1 MQGMSMR
8 ALRRSLLAAASI
20 TGIATAGAA
29 HAQAA
34 KYGVQDDWNLSVVAN
49 HELTPGPGNPATG
62 ANYGNSP
69 QLLDPADSVNGIG
82 QQIVFSQTSP
92 TGGSLGL
99 CTGSLINPRTV
110 ITAAHCV
117 YTRPAH
123 MYGSQTGT
131 GGGVNGPFG
140 AGGAV
145 VTSQGVPISFGFS
158 ATNRCLGVAVNGCAV
173 GDGAYEAWRNSGF
186 KTQVDKHIYNG
197 NQVFYLTGSQPVEL
211 GGGGEFANGDI
222 ALVTLDTHVEDIPT
236 WTLLFSPL
244 DGPTH
249 ATITGYGGTGVGLSG
264 IGSAAGIDYRR
275 RSAENMIDALM
286 SWHDQNTT
294 PAIAGPDSTTRIAH
308 QHAIYWMDFDDP
320 NWSAEAAAAN
330 PAFFNNTAPAGAR
343 SNGYYDFNGLGG
355 TALEREGST
364 AGGDSGGPLVVDQRW
379 DRKVIAGV
387 LTGSISYNG
396 GISTYGQFNVYP
408 PLFQFWEDIVQNN
421 PYVYASAKAGNAD
434 WFDPTHWV
442 QTMDPN
448 YVIIGDDGELVNTL
462 PDTHQ
467 GGADGPTSKF
477 GTVCFL
483 ETDCGTITGP
493 GQPQGNGQPVVTAG
507 GPGSTNFVPNNVE
520 PVNSADAA
528 QHVKARYYD
537 VTLGKLGTTTLN
549 QAATIDRLTIDGAA
563 KLDIKPG
570 GDLKV
575 WTDFTQKIGWTNVD
589 GKLTTGEALIT
600 TGFLTGKGTF
610 KAPYLTVVAG
620 IVAPGGAGN
629 TGTLTVDGDM
639 IMASASALH
648 VDASRAGADKLAVTG
663 QLSLS
668 DGSSPG
674 ASLVM
679 TKNGA
684 APRHGDQFTIATAAE
699 GVSGTFGRVIS
710 FQGVL
715 RPDLTYTPTEVI
727 AKLRAGSL
735 WEFIGDLGDVAQAF
749 ALALDT
755 LRGSSYDQL
764 SGLYGSIDLMDAS
777 ALASTLGGLAPSIMG
792 DTVLLENRQSAA
804 MLNTVTD
811 RLGMLGTGSLS
822 GLTSVGAPQTVL
834 AFATAG
840 AADTAA
846 AASQGFAGALAPGV
860 KALDLPEGMTGFV
873 AGGFTS
879 AGASYA
885 RTAGDSQRGY
895 HMSMG
900 LEFQPAEHL
909 TLGTAFGYS
918 RGGSSLGGGAD
929 EGVARTSQM
938 AVYGAYRLGGGA
950 YVAGL
955 AAAER
960 GQADLSRRAGHSDA
974 VMALRGDTSSSRYQL
989 QTEAGVNI
997 AVAPGLTL
1005 TPKASVGYSSY
1016 RLDGYREAGGEL
1028 ALLVDGVRMNSLET
1042 RVGAAFA
1049 GSAKL
1054 GRSWTLVPQLNANL
1068 VQALSRSGSEATVR
1082 FAAAPGAAIE
1092 LPLAV
1097 TDGSWGEV
1105 RGGLR
1110 LVNGNV
1116 ELGAGVQHSIGRSDL
1131 SDDRAVADF
1140 TFRF

>member
-1 MQGMSMR
+1 MYSCKSV
-8 ALRRSLLAAASI
+8 ALRRALLAAAS
-20 TGIATAGAA
+20 AGALA
-29 HAQAA
+29 SGGAANAQVSSF
-34 KYGVQDDWNLSVVAN
+34 GVEDDWNLAVVPN
-49 HELTPGPGNPATG
+49 HTVTPGPGSAATG
-62 ANYGNSP
+62 ANYANSS
-69 QLLDPADSVNGIG
+69 QVLDPAGMNGIG
-82 QQIVFSQTSP
+82 QQIAFSQTSP

-123 MYGSQTGT
+123 MYGSATGT

-140 AGGAV
+140 AGGAT

-158 ATNRCLGVAVNGCAV
+158 ATNRCLGVATNGCAV

-186 KTQVDKHIYNG
+186 KTQVDKGIYNG
-197 NQVFYLTGSQPVEL
+197 NQVFYLTGSQPIEL

-222 ALVTLDTHVEDIPT
+222 ALVTLDTHVENIPT

-244 DGPTH
+244 DGPVH

-264 IGSAAGIDYRR
+264 IGSLAGIDYRR

-294 PAIAGPDSTTRIAH
+294 PAIAGPTSTTRIAH

-320 NWSAEAAAAN
+320 NWSAAAAEAN
-330 PAFFNNTAPAGAR
+330 PNFFNNTAPAGGR
-343 SNGYYDFNGLGG
+343 NNGYYDFNGLGG
-355 TALEREGST
+355 TALPFEGST
-364 AGGDSGGPLVVDQRW
+364 AGGDSGGPLIVDQRW

-396 GISTYGQFNVYP
+396 GLSTYGQFNVYP

-421 PYVYASAKAGNAD
+421 PYVYAAAKAGNGD
-434 WFDPTHWV
+434 WFDPAHWV

-462 PDTHQ
+462 PDTNQ

-483 ETDCGTITGP
+483 ETDCGTVTGP
-493 GQPQGNGQPVVTAG
+493 GAPQGNGTPIITAG
-507 GPGSTNFVPNNVE
+507 GPGSTNFVPNNIE
-520 PVNSADAA
+520 PVNSANAA

-537 VTLGKLGTTTLN
+537 VTLNKTGTTTLS
-549 QAATIDRLTIDGAA
+549 QAATIDKLTIDGAS
-563 KLDIKPG
+563 KLDIKAG

-575 WTDFTQKIGWTNVD
+575 WTDFTQRVGWTNVD
-589 GKLTTGEALIT
+589 GKLTTGEALIA
-600 TGFLTGKGTF
+600 TGSLTGKGTF

-620 IVAPGGAGN
+620 IVAPGGAGG

-648 VDASRAGADKLAVTG
+648 VDASRTGADKLAVTG
-663 QLSLS
+663 SLSLS
-668 DGSSPG
+668 DGIERG

-679 TKNGA
+679 SKNGA

-699 GVSGTFGRVIS
+699 GVIGTFGQVIA

-715 RPDLTYTPTEVI
+715 RPDLTYTATEVI

-735 WEFIGDLGDVAQAF
+735 SDFVGNSSTAAQAF
-749 ALALDT
+749 ALALDK
-755 LRGSSYDQL
+755 LRGSSYNSL
-764 SGLYGSIDLMDAS
+764 SGLYGSIDLMES
-777 ALASTLGGLAPSIMG
+777 GVLAHTLDGLAPSIMG

-811 RLGMLGTGSLS
+811 RLSLLGTGSLS
-822 GLTSVGAPQTVL
+822 GLTSVGSPQTVL

-840 AADTAA
+840 VADTAA
-846 AASQGFAGALAPGV
+846 AASQGFAGGLAPGV

-879 AGASYA
+879 NSAAYA
-885 RTAGDSQRGY
+885 RSSGDAQRGY

-900 LEFQPAEHL
+900 LEFQPSSSV
-909 TLGTAFGYS
+909 TVGTAFGYGQ
-918 RGGSSLGGGAD
+918 GGTSLGAGAD
-929 EGVARTSQM
+929 EGQSTTSQM
-938 AVYGAYRLGGGA
+938 AIYGAYRLGGGA
-950 YVAGL
+950 YLAGL

-960 GQADLSRRAGHSDA
+960 GQADLSRRTGHSDA
-974 VMALRGDTSSSRYQL
+974 VMALRGNTSSSRYQL

-997 AVAPGLTL
+997 AVAKGLTL
-1005 TPKASVGYSSY
+1005 TPKASVGYSTY
-1016 RLDGYREAGGEL
+1016 KLDGYREAGGEL
-1028 ALLVDGVRMNSLET
+1028 ALLVDDLRMNSLET
-1042 RVGAAFA
+1042 RVGASFA
-1049 GSAKL
+1049 GTAKL

-1068 VQALSRSGSEATVR
+1068 VQALSRSGSQATVR
-1082 FAAAPGAAIE
+1082 FAAAPGSSIV
-1092 LPLAV
+1092 LPLAM

-1116 ELGAGVQHSIGRSDL
+1116 EVGAGVEHSIGRQDL